1 MKRREED
8 QQEQNGEKKKRARG
22 GNEIMQE
29 ERVKERNEVGE
40 QLVTSKQ
47 MDNINI
53 QVASFEAH

>member
-22 GNEIMQE
+22 GNELMQE

-47 MDNINI
+47 MDKINI